1 LWIEFKKSQFFLRW
15 SRSYDSNCKLNRLTR
30 FTRVLFVL
38 LFLIFFKKFHLS
50 TLDWLKIKLHNLF
63 RFVLMRLSSYYESG
77 HEFNILT
84 QVDSSFFF
92 CILFLID
99 CLVLISYFNIKF
111 IRDCASWFLFNL
123 LFTRL
128 SQFHDLDHGFDEL
141 TWLTLIIFF
150 FPNWPFIFSISFIN
164 IGLIRN

>member
-1 LWIEFKKSQFFLRW
+1 MNLKKVNIFLRW
-15 SRSYDSNCKLNRLTR
+15 SRPHDSNCKLNRLTR

-38 LFLIFFKKFHLS
+38 LFLIFFLKFHLS
-50 TLDWLKIKLHNLF
+50 TLDWLEIRLHDLF

-77 HEFNILT
+77 HEFSILT

-99 CLVLISYFNIKF
+99 CLVSISYFNIKF
-111 IRDCASWFLFNL
+111 TRDCASWFLFNL

-128 SQFHDLDHGFDEL
+128 SQFHDPDHGFDEL
-141 TWLTLIIFF
+141 TRFTLIILFC
-150 FPNWPFIFSISFIN
+150 S
-164 IGLIRN
+164 